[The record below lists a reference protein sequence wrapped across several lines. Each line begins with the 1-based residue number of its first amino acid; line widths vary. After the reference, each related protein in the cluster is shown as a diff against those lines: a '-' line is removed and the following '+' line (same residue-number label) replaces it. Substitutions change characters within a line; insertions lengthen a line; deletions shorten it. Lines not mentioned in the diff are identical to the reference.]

1 MKTMKKLCFI
11 LPLVFL
17 MACNSNNKRSDK
29 NTGDTNVNQKQID
42 SSEIMHNDEL
52 YKAKTGVGPIKDEVE
67 LDDQIDETMAG
78 KGKKLFNNECASC
91 HRIQDESMGP
101 ALGGVL
107 QKRSPQWV
115 MNMILNPREMVEEN
129 VQAQSM
135 DAEYEA
141 RMVDLHLTE
150 EEARSIVEYLRNY

>member
-1 MKTMKKLCFI
+1 MKRLYFI
-11 LPLVFL
+11 FPLVFL
-17 MACNSNNKRSDK
+17 MACQSNNKKSDK
-29 NTGDTNVNQKQID
+29 STGDTKANKKQVD

-52 YKAKTGVGPIKDEVE
+52 YKAKTGVGPIKDEVV
-67 LDDQIDETMAG
+67 LDDQIDKAMAD

-91 HRIQDESMGP
+91 HRIQDESVGP

-107 QKRSPQWV
+107 GERSPQWV
-115 MNMILNPREMVEEN
+115 MNMILNPREMVEKD

-135 DAEYEA
+135 KAEYETQ
-141 RMVDLHLTE
+141 MVDTHLSE

>member
-1 MKTMKKLCFI
+1 MKKLCFI

>member
-1 MKTMKKLCFI
+1 MKKLCFI

-29 NTGDTNVNQKQID
+29 NTGDTDADKKQVD